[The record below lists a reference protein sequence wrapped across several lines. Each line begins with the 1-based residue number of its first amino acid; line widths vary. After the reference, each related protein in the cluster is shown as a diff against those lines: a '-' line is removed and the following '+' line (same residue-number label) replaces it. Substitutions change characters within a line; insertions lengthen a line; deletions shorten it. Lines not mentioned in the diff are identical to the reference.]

1 MGDNP
6 KKKSPQ
12 EKLRHCTNIKK
23 CTNKTQL
30 QAVEVGQVKMD
41 LKLEI
46 DCKSQGSD
54 QQENQI
60 DQ

>member
-6 KKKSPQ
+6 KKKGPQ

-23 CTNKTQL
+23 STNKAQL

-46 DCKSQGSD
+46 DCKSQGSH
-54 QQENQI
+54 Q
-60 DQ
+60 